1 MQDVAPNAVRIA
13 DAIDTICHAYHS
25 SHVSSLVDVI
35 THKKIVNIGVR
46 MTDVPFYLAIANGQI
61 YHFGYN
67 SDKNY

>member
-35 THKKIVNIGVR
+35 LLGYCEWLNI
-46 MTDVPFYLAIANGQI
+46 PFRV
-61 YHFGYN
+61 
-67 SDKNY
+67 